1 MGWLEGVTNLS
12 VLIERGDGGLVTRSI
27 VGLEGV
33 VGGGGG
39 VGGFRPLIVEELR
52 EKWRVDVNSS
62 L

>member
-12 VLIERGDGGLVTRSI
+12 VLIERGDGGLVTRGI
-27 VGLEGV
+27 VELERF

-39 VGGFRPLIVEELR
+39 VGGFRPRISEELR
-52 EKWRVDVNSS
+52 EKWMVDVNS